1 MSQTQNRNYKTHET
15 LVQQVWHSC
24 LGKIILL
31 VVIGAVLLIIA
42 HFNIPSE
49 EQMKAETTD
58 NIYQCLLDNDSI
70 RTDDID
76 DAVHNMSYIFTTADT
91 VPNEDVVASFE
102 KFNELKYYRHA
113 FHATMLIH
121 NNIHPEGVTAGIGIL
136 GFVIPT
142 VNYSDMLLRTGIMH
156 KGYDQ
161 KVIRRV
167 TVGSESFG
175 SDPELGL

>member
-1 MSQTQNRNYKTHET
+1 
-15 LVQQVWHSC
+15 
-24 LGKIILL
+24 
-31 VVIGAVLLIIA
+31 
-42 HFNIPSE
+42 
-49 EQMKAETTD
+49 
-58 NIYQCLLDNDSI
+58 
-70 RTDDID
+70 
-76 DAVHNMSYIFTTADT
+76 MSYIFTTADT
-91 VPNEDVVASFE
+91 VPNEDVVASFN

-113 FHATMLIH
+113 FHSTMLIH
-121 NNIHPEGVTAGIGIL
+121 NNLHPEGVTAGIGIL
-136 GFVIPT
+136 GIVIPT